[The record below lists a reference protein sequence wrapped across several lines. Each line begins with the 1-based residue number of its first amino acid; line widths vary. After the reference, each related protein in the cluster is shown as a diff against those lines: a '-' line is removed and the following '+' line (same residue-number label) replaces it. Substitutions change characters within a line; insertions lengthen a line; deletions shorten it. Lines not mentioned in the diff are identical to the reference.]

1 MLLVIKNDKQL
12 FTSLNKAF
20 DKFQRENEYLFVVD
34 ISNDVL
40 NDVFKKHVQKT
51 PIFRERPVWD
61 CSCCRHSVR
70 QIARVVVVDKN
81 YKKVSFLE
89 YVLKHYDLTANYSF
103 LYEMF
108 SEYVDLIKS
117 APICGI
123 FYSKEPIIGTEKSL
137 EAKTGLVFNHFYF
150 NVNSTYME
158 KYDTNDRFHG
168 LKATVSKYHSHIDI
182 LKDVIFYIKEG
193 YIYRGT
199 EKLNILEKTISL
211 LSNYKNSIDLDL
223 FVWKNIFNEAA
234 FFNND
239 VISTLVDDLIEGKD
253 TEKAI
258 NEYNKKVSPENY
270 RQTKTTVV
278 TPTQIKQC
286 ELELENLGY
295 KDFIEGFSFATPQD
309 ISVLDVLWTNRKVSK
324 GRLSDL
330 LADNVKQPSI
340 DSKSVSKISFSE
352 YVELLETAT
361 DIEVDTSVL
370 EKIVL
375 IKDEFEQPVFAWGNH
390 INFCYQTG
398 LADVDMVS
406 RRVKEKG
413 GNIDAK
419 IRFSLYW
426 ENLDDLDL
434 HLKSRKTH
442 ISWSCPDD
450 SYNTSFQLDIDMNV
464 SNPIRGAVENIYTTE
479 IHQKDIEQEFTV
491 FVHNFTKREQP
502 QNCLLN
508 VYYDN
513 KLIRQF
519 SFKNPEYNKKVIL
532 LKFKLDK
539 QDNLNITWSN
549 KQAEKPIKPELKFV
563 KVDTVLLSPNYWE
576 KGAGNKHI
584 FFLKKGES
592 VELSNIR
599 PYNIEQLRPELV
611 KHRKVLQLLSHR
623 IEIKG
628 KPQLVGW
635 GISFSKKRELPVRIN
650 GRPYKLIIN
659 PAEELIKSNVKQ
671 LKVANI

>member
-20 DKFQRENEYLFVVD
+20 DKFQRENEYLFAVD

-61 CSCCRHSVR
+61 CSCCRHSMR
-70 QIARVVVVDKN
+70 QIARVVAVDKN

-89 YVLKHYDLTANYSF
+89 YVLKQYDLTANYSF
-103 LYEMF
+103 LHEMF
-108 SEYVDLIKS
+108 LEYVELIKS

-123 FYSKEPIIGTEKSL
+123 FYSKEPVIGVEKSL
-137 EAKTGLVFNHFYF
+137 EARTGLVFNHFYF
-150 NVNSTYME
+150 NVNPTYME

-193 YIYRGT
+193 YIYRGA
-199 EKLNILEKTISL
+199 EKLAILEKTISL
-211 LSNYKNSIDLDL
+211 LSKYKKGIDLDL

-286 ELELENLGY
+286 ELELEKLGY

-340 DSKSVSKISFSE
+340 NSKNVSEISFSE
-352 YVELLETAT
+352 YVDLLENAK

-370 EKIVL
+370 EKVVL
-375 IKDEFEQPVFAWGNH
+375 IKDDFEQPVFAWGNH

-406 RRVKEKG
+406 KRVKEKG

-434 HLKSRKTH
+434 HLKSKRVH
-442 ISWSCPDD
+442 IDYSHKRDAR
-450 SYNTSFQLDIDMNV
+450 TSFQLDIDMNV
-464 SNPIRGAVENIYTTE
+464 RNPIRGAVENIYATK
-479 IHQKDIEQEFTV
+479 ICQRDIGQEFVV
-491 FVHNFTKREQP
+491 FVHNYTEREQP

-513 KLIRQF
+513 KLIKQY
-519 SFKNPEYNKKVIL
+519 SFKNPIYKKRIEL
-532 LKFKLDK
+532 LKFILDE
-539 QDNLNITWSN
+539 QGNLNITWSN
-549 KQAEKPIKPELKFV
+549 KQAEKPIKPEVKFV

-592 VELSNIR
+592 IELSNIR

-659 PAEELIKSNVKQ
+659 PTEELIKSNVEQ